1 MLSIS
6 KKDGNLLKCLKDKF
20 SYHPAIPY
28 LYSGYID
35 KGTYISF
42 SGFKYFKNF
51 IINALKIFDSEKNLL
66 VQIPLNQMAPI
77 ILFPG
82 EINYAITIAPIE
94 IENKI

>member
-1 MLSIS
+1 VLSIS